1 MRIRSAGILLLG
13 SMALPLAASC
23 GRDEPRLAD
32 TMPDTLPPLG
42 QVATDPAAP
51 PVDVDVEVLRREA
64 DELDRHVLQLRAH
77 IQTMRQ
83 LSPLMAGTVMAEHAA
98 HVSAVRERNE
108 SLRATLSA
116 SDTRLQ
122 ELLGMTAD
130 EYRVLIEEVETA
142 SSEVAEMQ
150 RGDEENVR
158 ARLPGHLDRLE
169 RIAGQMEQ
177 AAAHLRR

>member
-23 GRDEPRLAD
+23 GPDEPRLAD
-32 TMPDTLPPLG
+32 TLPDTLPPLG
-42 QVATDPAAP
+42 QVATAP
-51 PVDVDVEVLRREA
+51 HLDVDVAVLRREA

-98 HVSAVRERNE
+98 HVGAIRERTE
-108 SLRATLSA
+108 SLRAALSA
-116 SDTRLQ
+116 SDAHLE

-130 EYRVLIEEVETA
+130 EYRVLVEEVETA

-158 ARLPGHLDRLE
+158 ARLPGHLDRLD